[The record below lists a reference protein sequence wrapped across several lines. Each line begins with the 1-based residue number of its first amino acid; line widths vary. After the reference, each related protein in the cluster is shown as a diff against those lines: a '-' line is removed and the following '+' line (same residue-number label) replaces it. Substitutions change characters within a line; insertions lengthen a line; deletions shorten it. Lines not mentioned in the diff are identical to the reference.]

1 MDTPED
7 VSTDRL
13 AKLPLTWFRRR
24 HRGRLRRALSALGGG
39 VAVYGLAVVLLL
51 PPLFFLAAGLW
62 SVVAYVRSLISLWG
76 LLTDGQLQAFLDGL
90 GGLELPLRLALASGA
105 YFALLFALIVIC
117 SGLLARGWRL
127 LLLVPGLLVAL
138 PAALILVLDL
148 QAASG
153 IVPAALGGSSPSA
166 LIAVA
171 YVVADLAVLA
181 GFLTDLRPHLRRR
194 RARAL
199 DVEEVRVVSLPLVRF
214 GPVAGSTPFVVHSR
228 DATEDATEDATDLY
242 ATDGPPSDPTMTA
255 AVAKVLDDSI
265 PVAIVPGTPSQQDAS
280 SVREHGEALS

>member
-1 MDTPED
+1 MDTPEV

-13 AKLPLTWFRRR
+13 AQLPLTWFRRR
-24 HRGRLRRALSALGGG
+24 HRSRLRRALSALGGG

-62 SVVAYVRSLISLWG
+62 SVVAYVRSVISLWG
-76 LLTDGQLQAFLDGL
+76 LFTDGHLQAFLDGL
-90 GGLELPLRLALASGA
+90 GDLELPLRLALASGA

-138 PAALILVLDL
+138 PAALILALDL

-153 IVPAALGGSSPSA
+153 IVPTALGGSSPPV

-194 RARAL
+194 RAL
-199 DVEEVRVVSLPLVRF
+199 DVEHVRVVSLPLVRF
-214 GPVAGSTPFVVHSR
+214 GPVVASRPFVVHSR
-228 DATEDATEDATDLY
+228 DAAEDATDLY
-242 ATDGPPSDPTMTA
+242 ATDGSPSDPTMTA

-265 PVAIVPGTPSQQDAS
+265 PVAIVSVTPSQQDVS
-280 SVREHGEALS
+280 SVREHGEALT